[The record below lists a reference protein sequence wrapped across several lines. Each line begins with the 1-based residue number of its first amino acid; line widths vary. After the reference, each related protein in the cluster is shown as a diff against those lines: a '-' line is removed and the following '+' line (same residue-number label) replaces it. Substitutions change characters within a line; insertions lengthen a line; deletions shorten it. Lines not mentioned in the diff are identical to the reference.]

1 MKRKRRRR
9 KKKWT
14 WKKERKKDAINES
27 FWYTTTPLDVN
38 RGGHESATQR
48 RGTLLIFRKMNKK
61 NVCVCVCHLLMFY
74 IVFFSSRSRLGS
86 FSFRFWSKK
95 LFFIFH
101 DRKFRTNDLWWLFNV
116 LLLIL
121 FSAFE
126 GRVVENFFWLDEE
139 NSASRYFAA
148 RNLIQSFRV
157 SPPSRSLR
165 SQHTQKKAA
174 PLSKLARWRCPPL
187 CFLHLPPYILR
198 FFIWFIFIYFVFY
211 KNFLFNKFVFF

>member
-1 MKRKRRRR
+1 
-9 KKKWT
+9 
-14 WKKERKKDAINES
+14 
-27 FWYTTTPLDVN
+27 
-38 RGGHESATQR
+38 
-48 RGTLLIFRKMNKK
+48 MNKK

-198 FFIWFIFIYFVFY
+198 FLSDL
-211 KNFLFNKFVFF
+211 FLFISSFTRISFSINLYFFKLKRLCSKSHKETKHWRC

>member
-1 MKRKRRRR
+1 
-9 KKKWT
+9 
-14 WKKERKKDAINES
+14 
-27 FWYTTTPLDVN
+27 
-38 RGGHESATQR
+38 
-48 RGTLLIFRKMNKK
+48 MNKK

-86 FSFRFWSKK
+86 FSFRFWGKK

-157 SPPSRSLR
+157 SPPPSRSLR
-165 SQHTQKKAA
+165 SQHTQKK
-174 PLSKLARWRCPPL
+174 PHPSRNWQDDVVPP
-187 CFLHLPPYILR
+187 CVFYIFLRISYVFYL
-198 FFIWFIFIYFVFY
+198 IYFY
-211 KNFLFNKFVFF
+211 LFRLLQEFPFQ